1 MVGSAWQ
8 AIFNCLVE
16 NRQDITRCHV
26 LDGPPTPLGYE
37 ASLKEAFSLMTGAVS
52 IVLGAILPD
61 KKIDRF
67 IKSCFVAC
75 GFLRI
80 YSTRNVPEYND
91 LLASGLR
98 EGDQRISP

>member
-1 MVGSAWQ
+1 
-8 AIFNCLVE
+8 
-16 NRQDITRCHV
+16 
-26 LDGPPTPLGYE
+26 
-37 ASLKEAFSLMTGAVS
+37 MTGAVS

-67 IKSCFVAC
+67 IKSRFVAC

-91 LLASGLR
+91 RLASGFR